1 VGGLYQDC
9 WSLYFSVF
17 LPLTGVKKLVAFEA
31 IQELKWPDP
40 RTASLGQKVLEF
52 NTQVSE
58 DSRNFLWVS
67 SAHW

>member
-1 VGGLYQDC
+1 
-9 WSLYFSVF
+9 